1 MSLVCPQ
8 GHTSQATD
16 YCDTCGSPM
25 RPAAGGDTPAP
36 AHAAPGAGSGGSGSG
51 GDGVG
56 SGGAGSGS
64 AGSAEAPTPPAA
76 GAQVCPNCDTPNMPD
91 ALFCEACGYDFTTGV
106 MPRPVALTD
115 GSYIGGVDP
124 TRASPVL
131 EVEPAGD
138 ESDADEGAA
147 PESGAEESG
156 AAASGAAASGAEE
169 PAVEQAAAEEQAA
182 EQPSVKEPSLKESSA
197 EEPAAEAAGPTGGAG
212 DADDIGRKPASGSGS
227 GAGSGPDSGLD
238 SGSGSG
244 SRTGLDAGSGPE
256 SGDGAG
262 SRGDAA
268 DAAHASDPAQA
279 PEPAQAPDP
288 AEAANPARASA
299 APPASDSPQPPR
311 ASSSSPSTPS
321 AGSPGAP
328 VPSASKRMAN
338 RPPSRVTVKD
348 WVVEIWIDPDWYAVQ
363 ESPEPCPSPGVP
375 DIVALH
381 DGALVGRPSSSRNV
395 RPDIDCG
402 TDTGASRRQALLTT
416 DGRRWWIEDLG
427 SSNGTYV
434 GPASGPLPVDPISSK
449 VEVDA
454 DDRIYVGAWT
464 RLVVRPA
471 TDSERAGLG

>member
-8 GHTSQATD
+8 GHTSQASD

-25 RPAAGGDTPAP
+25 RPAPAVP
-36 AHAAPGAGSGGSGSG
+36 SPGHAAPGSGGSGGSAGSGDSG
-51 GDGVG
+51 GSG
-56 SGGAGSGS
+56 SAGSGS
-64 AGSAEAPTPPAA
+64 AGSGAAGSSAAGSAADAPTPPAA

-131 EVEPAGD
+131 EVEPVETDESGAD
-138 ESDADEGAA
+138 ESDAHESDADAGAVQ
-147 PESGAEESG
+147 E
-156 AAASGAAASGAEE
+156 
-169 PAVEQAAAEEQAA
+169 AA
-182 EQPSVKEPSLKESSA
+182 EQEPVEQ
-197 EEPAAEAAGPTGGAG
+197 EPAAEAAGEAV
-212 DADDIGRKPASGSGS
+212 ASSQ
-227 GAGSGPDSGLD
+227 
-238 SGSGSG
+238 
-244 SRTGLDAGSGPE
+244 R
-256 SGDGAG
+256 
-262 SRGDAA
+262 
-268 DAAHASDPAQA
+268 
-279 PEPAQAPDP
+279 DP
-288 AEAANPARASA
+288 AEVAAKDSTEDGPERGREPAAGTGAAATETAAGSPPPHAPASSPAQGPAHGPDAPA
-299 APPASDSPQPPR
+299 APDSPQPSR
-311 ASSSSPSTPS
+311 S
-321 AGSPGAP
+321 AGSAPAADSSGAP

-434 GPASGPLPVDPISSK
+434 GPASGPLPVDPITAK

>member
-1 MSLVCPQ
+1 
-8 GHTSQATD
+8 
-16 YCDTCGSPM
+16 
-25 RPAAGGDTPAP
+25 
-36 AHAAPGAGSGGSGSG
+36 
-51 GDGVG
+51 
-56 SGGAGSGS
+56 
-64 AGSAEAPTPPAA
+64 
-76 GAQVCPNCDTPNMPD
+76 MPD

-131 EVEPAGD
+131 EVEPVETHESGAD
-138 ESDADEGAA
+138 ESDAHESDADAGAVQ
-147 PESGAEESG
+147 E
-156 AAASGAAASGAEE
+156 
-169 PAVEQAAAEEQAA
+169 AA
-182 EQPSVKEPSLKESSA
+182 EQEPVEQ
-197 EEPAAEAAGPTGGAG
+197 EPAAEAAGEAVASSQRDPAEVAAKDSTEDGPERGREPAAGTGAAATEAAAG
-212 DADDIGRKPASGSGS
+212 SPPPHAPASSP
-227 GAGSGPDSGLD
+227 APV
-238 SGSGSG
+238 
-244 SRTGLDAGSGPE
+244 P
-256 SGDGAG
+256 
-262 SRGDAA
+262 
-268 DAAHASDPAQA
+268 AH
-279 PEPAQAPDP
+279 APDP
-288 AEAANPARASA
+288 AHAKGPAHGPDAPA
-299 APPASDSPQPPR
+299 APDSPQPSR
-311 ASSSSPSTPS
+311 S
-321 AGSPGAP
+321 AGSAPAADSSGAP

-434 GPASGPLPVDPISSK
+434 GPASGPLPVDPITAK